1 MEETSLPGSIG
12 IYPDKDGVFDESM
25 QMQPTSSKLLLAEAV
40 CWDWMIL

>member
-25 QMQPTSSKLLLAEAV
+25 QMQPTHQNSCLLKQV
-40 CWDWMIL
+40 CWDWLIL